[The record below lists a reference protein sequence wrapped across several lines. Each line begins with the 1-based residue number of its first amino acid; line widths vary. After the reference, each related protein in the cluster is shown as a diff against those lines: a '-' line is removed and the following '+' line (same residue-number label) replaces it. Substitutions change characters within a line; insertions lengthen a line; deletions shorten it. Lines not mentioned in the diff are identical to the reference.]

1 MGTSQYSSSFGR
13 LQAISINLLSKDFM
27 QNLLKAKDV
36 TEMIKM
42 LESTWYGKEIERA
55 ASVYHDP
62 PELLEVALN
71 RHLVEVNKI
80 VLEATPFN
88 GKNAVRAYLLK
99 WDIHNIELILSSKSM
114 GRAITETE
122 SFLVSSRNVPA
133 GISAGNIPHDE
144 MKVILSQSGVDGVV
158 NQLVKYNYGTI
169 LMQHLDAYQK
179 TGDLGP
185 MMSALQ
191 RYYYQTLL
199 DSLKFFQGDE
209 GVIRELIR
217 TEIDKKNILNLLK
230 AKESNLDK
238 EMVNRHLV
246 EGGKISMKE
255 LMEIYDVKNV
265 AEIVGRLEGYYTLIQ
280 ALSQYRTTNSLIDF
294 EVSLDKF
301 INTTYVRKLKN
312 IPLSVGTIFYFIIT
326 AEYER
331 ENIKRIA
338 YGKRYNLSN
347 EQISSMLLNE

>member
-13 LQAISINLLSKDFM
+13 LQAISINFLSQDFM

-55 ASVYHDP
+55 ASVYQP

-114 GRAITETE
+114 GRTITETE

-199 DSLKFFQGDE
+199 ESLKFFQGDE
-209 GVIRELIR
+209 GTIRELIR

-238 EMVNRHLV
+238 EIVNKHLV
-246 EGGKISMKE
+246 EGGKIPMKE
-255 LMEIYDVKNV
+255 LMEIYEVKNV
-265 AEIVGRLEGYYTLIQ
+265 AEIVGRIESYYTLIQ
-280 ALSQYRTTNSLIDF
+280 ALSQYTTTNSLIDF

-301 INTTYVRKLKN
+301 INTTYVKKLKN

-347 EQISSMLLNE
+347 EHISSMLLNE